1 MPEVNYQILEPL
13 FMQVYRIP
21 SITAYNRLES
31 SPRTEDFTRS
41 LKAEVRDA
49 LWMLTRQWQFGEFQ
63 GEDAASPVT
72 AQILGMRDSIDRMA
86 FPNGKVFGYEE
97 NIPMEVKV
105 EREFINADLNLS
117 LQMGRYFI
125 KLLKKNTLGTYIPDL
140 ITNYPLTYT
149 PYENDKDA

>member
-105 EREFINADLNLS
+105 EPGRAVRRRAPGPIARAGARTREGEREDESEGSVVRAHVKS
-117 LQMGRYFI
+117 RR
-125 KLLKKNTLGTYIPDL
+125 TCP
-140 ITNYPLTYT
+140 
-149 PYENDKDA
+149 